1 MMRRPPGFTR
11 TDTLFPYTT
20 LFRSAGTALR
30 HGLVNEVV
38 PTGNLETAAAG
49 WAEKI
54 NKCAP
59 LANQAA
65 KAAALGRAGH
75 PLETALATRFEE
87 IERYAA
93 SEDVMERDQA
103 AKEGRRPVWAGDR
116 KSTRLNSGH

>member
-59 LANQAA
+59 LANQVA

-75 PLETALATRFEE
+75 PLETALAPRFDE
-87 IERYAA
+87 IERSAA
-93 SEDVMERDQA
+93 SEDVTDREQSSEERRVGT
-103 AKEGRRPVWAGDR
+103 ECV
-116 KSTRLNSGH
+116 STCRTRGATSP